1 MPNEQYKTSHE
12 KVMRQW
18 ADDLIYDITILKTT
32 FGNPGEV
39 LSGADKKEFV
49 SRLEEVEGQLKQWG
63 FMSLKN
69 IKKIDGDNSKKG
81 LDFYA

>member
-1 MPNEQYKTSHE
+1 MSNEQYKTSHE

-18 ADDLIYDITILKTT
+18 ADDIIYDITLLKAT
-32 FGNPGEV
+32 FGNPGEI

-69 IKKIDGDNSKKG
+69 IKKTDDSNSKKG

>member
-1 MPNEQYKTSHE
+1 MPNEQFKTSHE
-12 KVMRQW
+12 KVMLQW
-18 ADDLIYDITILKTT
+18 ADDIIEDIERLKAPFQIPGTILTAA
-32 FGNPGEV
+32 G
-39 LSGADKKEFV
+39 KKEFV

-69 IKKIDGDNSKKG
+69 IKKTDDSNSKKG